1 MHIFARLCFHLADR
15 LDVDADQFWPTS
27 GAASLQ
33 LSAPRRMDARAEALA
48 AWANLLDED
57 APGKVVPFA
66 PMSDIH
72 ALRGPAG

>member
-1 MHIFARLCFHLADR
+1 
-15 LDVDADQFWPTS
+15 
-27 GAASLQ
+27 
-33 LSAPRRMDARAEALA
+33 MDARAEALA